1 MWRVIRTMPD
11 LLLIAAYL
19 SETVSHLSQH
29 LVFIWHCKRRLPCLQ
44 AVSAA
49 ETAIDLCVALAKTSV
64 LWEEV
69 WPRFK
74 AAGQGSVLLER
85 LQPHILADQLRA
97 LAPEVMQVRACR
109 TACDCKSL
117 VSFSVQP

>member
-1 MWRVIRTMPD
+1 M
-11 LLLIAAYL
+11 
-19 SETVSHLSQH
+19 
-29 LVFIWHCKRRLPCLQ
+29 CRRCLPYLQ

-74 AAGQGSVLLER
+74 AAGRGSVLLER

-97 LAPEVMQVRACR
+97 LAPEVMQVRAHR
-109 TACDCKSL
+109 AACHGKAL
-117 VSFSVQP
+117 VVSSVQP

>member
-1 MWRVIRTMPD
+1 M
-11 LLLIAAYL
+11 AACVCEPIL
-19 SETVSHLSQH
+19 QLKQH
-29 LVFIWHCKRRLPCLQ
+29 VVCKWLCRRCLPHLQ

-97 LAPEVMQVRACR
+97 LAPEVMQVSAYS
-109 TACDCKSL
+109 TACNCKALLFS
-117 VSFSVQP
+117 SVQP

>member
-1 MWRVIRTMPD
+1 M
-11 LLLIAAYL
+11 IAAYL
-19 SETVSHLSQH
+19 CEGDVQVWQR
-29 LVFIWHCKRRLPCLQ
+29 LVCTWRWYRCLPCLQ

-49 ETAIDLCVALAKTSV
+49 ETAIDLCVALARTSV

-109 TACDCKSL
+109 AACSYEVITIFSL
-117 VSFSVQP
+117 QP